1 MKRDDNVY
9 LHHILDAIALIEEY
23 TNGMSENGFLANSM
37 AHDAVVRQIEI
48 IGEAARN
55 ISDEFQANHPQVP
68 WGKMTGIRNK
78 IIHEYFNINFAIV
91 WDTVKDDLPSL
102 KKSIAKIIR

>member
-1 MKRDDNVY
+1 MKRDDTVY
-9 LHHILDAIALIEEY
+9 LHPILDGIGSIEEY
-23 TNGMSENGFLANSM
+23 TKGMSENEFLSNSM

-55 ISDEFQANHPQVP
+55 ISDEFRNKHSKIP

-78 IIHEYFNINFAIV
+78 IIHEYFNINYAIV
-91 WDTVKDDLPSL
+91 WDTVRDDLPSL
-102 KKSIAKIIR
+102 KKSIKKLIK

>member
-9 LHHILDAIALIEEY
+9 LHHIMDAIELIEDY
-23 TNGMSENGFLANSM
+23 TKGMSENEFLTNSM

-55 ISDEFQANHPQVP
+55 ISDEFQSKYPELP
-68 WGKMTGIRNK
+68 WAKMVGIRNK
-78 IIHEYFNINFAIV
+78 ITHEYFNVNYAIV

-102 KKSIAKIIR
+102 KKSINKIL

>member
-1 MKRDDNVY
+1 
-9 LHHILDAIALIEEY
+9 
-23 TNGMSENGFLANSM
+23 M

-55 ISDEFQANHPQVP
+55 ISSEFQEKHSSLS

-78 IIHEYFNINFAIV
+78 IIHEYFNINYSIV
-91 WDTVKDDLPSL
+91 WDTVQDDLPVL
-102 KKSIAKIIR
+102 KKSVKKIL